1 MRSAPDPNAVKWRK
15 SSYSNNVGGDCVE
28 VADGVPGAVPV
39 RDSKNVRRGCLT
51 VPLSSWTAL
60 TAALKY

>member
-1 MRSAPDPNAVKWRK
+1 MRNAPRVNGAAWRR
-15 SSYSNNVGGDCVE
+15 STYSNAQGGDCVE

-39 RDSKNVRRGCLT
+39 RDSKDVRRGCLT